1 MWLSIINI
9 SIPNLALKFKNFR
22 TLRKMFFCLVTS
34 VGQRKKILSPH
45 EESNLRPSDNVYVD
59 RLMYIP
65 QLCDKC
71 PTKIRLYP
79 PLCFMRPWVV
89 FLTVRR
95 SVAPSI
101 MIHCRWHADSTGS
114 PSQSSSTLTVSPSKS
129 ILASKNASSSE
140 GWKKNPVLNKLEY
153 FKVSRHFAVLVHHY
167 GLCDVV
173 WDVP

>member
-1 MWLSIINI
+1 M
-9 SIPNLALKFKNFR
+9 
-22 TLRKMFFCLVTS
+22 V
-34 VGQRKKILSPH
+34 
-45 EESNLRPSDNVYVD
+45 EYVH
-59 RLMYIP
+59 RLIYIP
-65 QLCDKC
+65 QLCNKC
-71 PTKIRLYP
+71 PTKIRFYP
-79 PLCFMRPWVV
+79 PLYFMRPWVV

-95 SVAPSI
+95 SSA
-101 MIHCRWHADSTGS
+101 TGCHS
-114 PSQSSSTLTVSPSKS
+114 GNWLPACLSNPLAQLLLVSWFIAGDTQTLQEARPSSSTLTVSLSKS